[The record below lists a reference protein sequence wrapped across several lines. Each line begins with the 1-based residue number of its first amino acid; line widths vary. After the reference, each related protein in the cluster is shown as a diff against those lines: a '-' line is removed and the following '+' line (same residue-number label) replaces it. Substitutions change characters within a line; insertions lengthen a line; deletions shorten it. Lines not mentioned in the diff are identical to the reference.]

1 MGVLEQY
8 NLNTNAWASI
18 DSPPLI
24 SSLAY
29 SGSATAADPAGGE
42 TITVTGSNF
51 QSGAS
56 VTIGG
61 TTASSVTV
69 VSTTSITF
77 TTPTKTAGDYD
88 VVVTNANG
96 LTATLSNGISYNGV
110 PAFTTAAGNLG
121 ELVNNEAM
129 STITIVVAEPDG
141 GTRDSINNLWCI
153 LPTGLSMS
161 TGGAITG
168 TPNVS
173 ITDSTTY
180 NFTVTGTDDENQ
192 TNARAFNL
200 IVLREIYNLQIP
212 NSLRFDGTGYL
223 TKTLSNAGNR
233 KLWT

>member
-29 SGSATAADPAGGE
+29 TGSATAADPAGGE

-51 QSGAS
+51 QSGATVKVGETS
-56 VTIGG
+56 AT
-61 TTASSVTV
+61 SVTV

-77 TTPTKTAGDYD
+77 TTPAKTAGDYD

-96 LTATLSNGISYNGV
+96 LDATLSNGISYNGV

-141 GTRDSINNLWCI
+141 GGVTQ
-153 LPTGLSMS
+153 
-161 TGGAITG
+161 
-168 TPNVS
+168 S
-173 ITDSTTY
+173 ITSGRFQQDSLFHLVVLLLVHQTY
-180 NFTVTGTDDENQ
+180 QSQTVQHITLLLLAQMMKIKQ
-192 TNARAFNL
+192 TLVHL
-200 IVLREIYNLQIP
+200 I
-212 NSLRFDGTGYL
+212 
-223 TKTLSNAGNR
+223 
-233 KLWT
+233 